1 MRAMRASLALPLLVI
16 RVLADDEHPSVP
28 TDDLALLAH
37 RLDRRS
43 YLHVPFRL
51 GDRRRWLLPPR
62 EAAATSRG
70 PAHADPAVRTRTRH
84 DSKGFGGRP
93 RADPAVASAPCGSGG
108 GARAPK
114 ERGGPGGAGGGGG
127 RAGGVGGSGRA
138 RRGGRVLR
146 PLASSIRAT
155 SDREP
160 GRRGR
165 APLRRRR
172 ALVQVP

>member
-51 GDRRRWLLPPR
+51 GDRRRWLWPPR

-93 RADPAVASAPCGSGG
+93 RADAGVASTRRP
-108 GARAPK
+108 ARRTPTTT
-114 ERGGPGGAGGGGG
+114 RGTARPQRPQGPGG
-127 RAGGVGGSGRA
+127 
-138 RRGGRVLR
+138 
-146 PLASSIRAT
+146 
-155 SDREP
+155 
-160 GRRGR
+160 
-165 APLRRRR
+165 RRR
-172 ALVQVP
+172 

>member
-51 GDRRRWLLPPR
+51 GDRRRWLWPPR

-93 RADPAVASAPCGSGG
+93 RGDPAVASAPCRVRRTRTTTQGTGRPAAVAGS
-108 GARAPK
+108 R
-114 ERGGPGGAGGGGG
+114 
-127 RAGGVGGSGRA
+127 RA
-138 RRGGRVLR
+138 RPSGPVLR
-146 PLASSIRAT
+146 PLASSIRPLRTA
-155 SDREP
+155 S
-160 GRRGR
+160 R
-165 APLRRRR
+165 AGGAGPPLRRRR
-172 ALVQVP
+172 ALVQVPRRE